1 MKKKALGCF
10 MAKRLTKALREKRR
24 WVGVMVDS
32 SCQHREDV
40 ERHLNAMTS
49 SLDSEPNIRLMD
61 WWPPERRASL
71 GEPTPLTVDH
81 PHVGLAVIRIHLK
94 DAHLL
99 RGMLES
105 GSAFEQ
111 YGLQSLTTSGKIRL
125 VRERM
130 GLPRPKRHTQ
140 K

>member
-1 MKKKALGCF
+1 MKKKALGCS

-40 ERHLNAMTS
+40 ERHLNAITS
-49 SLDSEPNIRLMD
+49 SLDTRPNIRLMD
-61 WWPPERRASL
+61 WWPLDRRTSL
-71 GEPTPLTVDH
+71 GEPTPLTADH

-99 RGMLES
+99 RSMLEG
-105 GSAFEQ
+105 GSALEQ
-111 YGLQSLTTSGKIRL
+111 HGLQSLTTSGKIRL
-125 VRERM
+125 VRERL
-130 GLPRPKRHTQ
+130 GLPRPKR
-140 K
+140 

>member
-1 MKKKALGCF
+1 MKKKALGCS

-49 SLDSEPNIRLMD
+49 SLDTEPNIRLMD
-61 WWPPERRASL
+61 WWPLDQRSSL
-71 GEPTPLTVDH
+71 GEPTPLTAEH
-81 PHVGLAVIRIHLK
+81 PHVGLAILRIHLK
-94 DAHLL
+94 DAHFL
-99 RGMLES
+99 RGILES
-105 GSAFEQ
+105 GSAFEEH
-111 YGLQSLTTSGKIRL
+111 GLQSLTTSGKIRL
-125 VRERM
+125 VRERL
-130 GLPRPKRHTQ
+130 GLPRPKRQTN